1 MREIKFRVWDGKKMW
16 MPETLTN
23 DESQTNLTFFNPLR
37 GIKWGLYDSRLENR
51 VASGEHHQL
60 MQYTGLKDKNGKEI
74 YEGDILNFGYPVYG
88 MDGEPDF
95 LPLIVTI
102 EFNGAAFWFAGGG
115 YNDCNWHFY
124 NAGNREIIGN
134 IYDNPK
140 LIK

>member
-60 MQYTGLKDKNGKEI
+60 MQYTGYKDKNGKEI
-74 YEGDILNFGYPVYG
+74 CEADILQCFV
-88 MDGEPDF
+88 DGLEILALETVEF
-95 LPLIVTI
+95 KNGCFILRHRETTI
-102 EFNGAAFWFAGGG
+102 FEWETMFEDREHSF
-115 YNDCNWHFY
+115 
-124 NAGNREIIGN
+124 EIIGN